1 MTTTAENAAA
11 SGSGPLDPARR
22 PNLIDRTFSS
32 PWGFVVT
39 LVVITTFGL
48 GADHFASR
56 TQQNLLGVCDTILF
70 LFVLR
75 YFTLPERVTALI
87 VVAVATWS
95 EFVGSVL
102 WGLYVYRLDN
112 LPLFIPAGH
121 GLVFL
126 TGLRLSQTHWA
137 RGHRTKFMT
146 ITFLF
151 AAGWALLGLTGW
163 LGRVDAAG
171 AFGVLVVSLAMRY
184 GPNPTVYAGVFWF
197 VAYLELYGT
206 AIGTWRWAEL
216 VPGTPIPDGNPPS
229 GAASGYVAFDLTAY
243 FLAPYIL
250 RAWYAVRGRPTPPEA
265 AGG

>member
-1 MTTTAENAAA
+1 VTTTAENATAA
-11 SGSGPLDPARR
+11 SSGGETPAARVGTVLDRV
-22 PNLIDRTFSS
+22 FSS

-48 GADHFASR
+48 GADHFATR
-56 TQQNLLGVCDTILF
+56 TQQNLLGLCDTILF

-75 YFTLPERVTALI
+75 YFTPMERVTALV

-126 TGLRLSQTHWA
+126 TGLRLSQTRWA
-137 RGHRTKFMT
+137 REHRTKFMT
-146 ITFLF
+146 VTFLF

-197 VAYLELYGT
+197 VAYLEIYGT

-229 GAASGYVAFDLTAY
+229 GAASGYVAFDVTAY
-243 FLAPYIL
+243 FLAPPIL
-250 RAWYAVRGRPTPPEA
+250 NGFYALRRRFR
-265 AGG
+265 